1 MGRVLH
7 HVRCGLVAL
16 LGLMSVSVQAQF
28 HCDRPSLTAYV
39 NAIGSWPDFADAGLA
54 HQRCAQDAS
63 GIPVPA
69 FRSQGGWNMT
79 IGTSYCVTDT
89 LNGQWRIRWLADQTG
104 ERRETFTTP
113 ACQAQPGAMAPSVIT
128 VRAASL
134 PLGTPGCATRPISH
148 FQRPA
153 GDTGTVC
160 HNGCRY
166 TWLVD
171 PASNVTNAYFPDGQF
186 CSGVNATVAPPET
199 APDPTDPDPTDP
211 NPTDPPSGGFNGQGP
226 DAGSD
231 YIVDMLA
238 PRIEATTDAVGHV
251 EDALGA
257 VNDQLRTINTEDVR
271 REVSG
276 MRADMN
282 NGTDRI
288 VAAIEGLA
296 DTSGDVP
303 DDSSIVDPTRESV
316 VQSVSA
322 QTLLSGLDESGW
334 SLSRSC
340 PAHSWPQSFDLGW
353 FTVDI
358 GPSVGLV
365 CSALAILG
373 WMIGLAGLIQASFIL
388 SRIGGGGG

>member
-7 HVRCGLVAL
+7 HVRCGLVAV
-16 LGLMSVSVQAQF
+16 LGLMSVSVQAQN
-28 HCDRPSLTAYV
+28 HCDRVSVSAYNNSLGT
-39 NAIGSWPDFADAGLA
+39 WPTSGYGDAGEAYDLCGMA
-54 HQRCAQDAS
+54 VR
-63 GIPVPA
+63 GFVGPG
-69 FRSQGGWNMT
+69 FTLQGGWNIT
-79 IGTSYCVTDT
+79 VSSLTCDYVESTRT
-89 LNGQWRIRWLADQTG
+89 LRLLAQRID

-113 ACQAQPGAMAPSVIT
+113 ACVSQSGLGASTQTLRTLTLPSN
-128 VRAASL
+128 
-134 PLGTPGCATRPISH
+134 TPGCATRPIAH

-160 HNGCRY
+160 YVGCRY
-166 TWLVD
+166 TWLLD
-171 PASNVTNAYFPDGQF
+171 PASNVTNAYFPDGAF
-186 CSGVNATVAPPET
+186 CTGASATTAPPET
-199 APDPTDPDPTDP
+199 APDPPDPDPDPTDP
-211 NPTDPPSGGFNGQGP
+211 PTGGFNGQGP
-226 DAGSD
+226 DPGSD

-251 EDALGA
+251 EQALGA
-257 VNDQLRTINTEDVR
+257 INDRLRTINTEDVR

-288 VAAIEGLA
+288 VAAIEGLG

-303 DDSSIVDPTRESV
+303 DDSGIVDPTRESV